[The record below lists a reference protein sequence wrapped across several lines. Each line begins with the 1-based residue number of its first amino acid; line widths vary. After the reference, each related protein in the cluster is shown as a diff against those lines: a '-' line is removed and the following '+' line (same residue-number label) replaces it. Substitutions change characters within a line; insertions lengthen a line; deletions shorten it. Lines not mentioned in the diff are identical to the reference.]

1 MNNLT
6 KLARELRR
14 NSTKQERILWK
25 LLRNNNLKNY
35 KFKRQYPIGDY
46 IVDFVS
52 REKWL
57 IIELDGGQH
66 NELTNKEYDLKRT
79 QYLESR
85 GFKVLR
91 IWNNDIDLNISGVYE
106 LIVRNLE

>member
-6 KLARELRR
+6 KLARVLKR
-14 NSTKQERILWK
+14 NSTKQEKILWK

-35 KFKRQYPIGDY
+35 KFKRQYQIGGN
-46 IVDFVS
+46 IVDFIC

-66 NELTNKEYDLKRT
+66 NELKSKEYDLKRT

-106 LIVRNLE
+106 EIMRNPV

>member
-1 MNNLT
+1 MNNLA
-6 KLARELRR
+6 KLARVLRH
-14 NSTKQERILWK
+14 NSTKQEKILWK

-35 KFKRQYPIGDY
+35 KFKRQYLIGGN
-46 IVDFVS
+46 IVDFIC

-57 IIELDGGQH
+57 IIELDRGQH
-66 NELTNKEYDLKRT
+66 NELKSKEYDLQRT

-85 GFKVLR
+85 DFKVLR

-106 LIVRNLE
+106 EIMRNPV